1 MTSAPEGGP
10 ETLRDVPQPRL
21 GAGLA
26 VKPAAEDK

>member
-10 ETLRDVPQPRL
+10 DTLLDVPPRQL

-26 VKPAAEDK
+26 VKPAAEES